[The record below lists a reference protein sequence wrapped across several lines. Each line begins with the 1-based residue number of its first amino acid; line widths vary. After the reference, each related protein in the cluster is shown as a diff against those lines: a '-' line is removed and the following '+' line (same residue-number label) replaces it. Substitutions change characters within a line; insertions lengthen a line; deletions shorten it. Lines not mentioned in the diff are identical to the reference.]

1 MNRIVGH
8 IRDTLIIA
16 LLTLTPAPIL
26 AGETVEI
33 HGVLRETASGVILV
47 TTATNYVV
55 RGIDA
60 SGLGGC
66 RAIVLGSREMDNGM
80 DVIDAQ
86 EIKIA
91 Q

>member
-1 MNRIVGH
+1 MNRIARH
-8 IRDTLIIA
+8 IRDTLTIA
-16 LLTLTPAPIL
+16 LLVLTPAPIL

-33 HGVLRETASGVILV
+33 HGILKETASGVILV
-47 TTATNYVV
+47 TTATNYIV